1 MLNPTVYFLFDAKD
15 QIIYIGSSLNLQSRI
30 IQHKNTKE
38 WFREVA
44 AINYKTY
51 KNKSFML
58 KWEKLFILDL
68 SPKYNKKDKILCQED
83 SENLFENQL
92 GDIIKNKISIKDF
105 FASNLEDDFKKN
117 ERFYISKEEKELKR
131 ELRKQERINKII
143 ERYKKK
149 NYKIVQLCN
158 SEVYSFNLF
167 NAPFDFSPVIFKY
180 NDIFIE
186 FEILVSNP
194 YLNNMSSIDLIKR
207 FLSKKE
213 NLLKPEEILLSL
225 KIVKVSGFCAY
236 RLFRSLTVDKEGYLI
251 DIQWSDYSWLMIEG
265 NNIYVNLDMLVKE
278 V

>member
-1 MLNPTVYFLFDAKD
+1 MLNPTVYFLFDSKD

-38 WFREVA
+38 WFREVV

>member
-1 MLNPTVYFLFDAKD
+1 MLNPTVYFLFDSKD

-38 WFREVA
+38 WFREVV

-158 SEVYSFNLF
+158 SEVHSFNLF

-236 RLFRSLTVDKEGYLI
+236 RLFRNLTVDKEGYLI